1 MGGEPYYYFVPY
13 QKDIEAALQALRRRE
28 FEADRYNPAMSFP
41 LRHFPLGPNSP
52 APGRKHDSIEDAL
65 EDSDAD
71 GTRSILDIERI
82 SDSPDFSVASKIPDD
97 VVVSLYG
104 TRRPSR
110 PQVEEDM
117 ALLEDIERGHC
128 IYLVLY
134 EGDTPSEILF
144 AGYSYD

>member
-13 QKDIEAALQALRRRE
+13 QKDIEDALQALRRRE
-28 FEADRYNPAMSFP
+28 FEAGRYNPAMPFLS
-41 LRHFPLGPNSP
+41 RHFPLGPNSP

-97 VVVSLYG
+97 V
-104 TRRPSR
+104 
-110 PQVEEDM
+110 EEDM

-134 EGDTPSEILF
+134 EGDTPSEILC